1 MPRTAPT
8 RRTGRAV
15 RRVLA
20 ALAALAAA
28 TGAAP
33 PDPAGPVAAAGWH
46 VRPAAPAVGNQE
58 LRAVAA
64 LDARTAWAVGNE
76 DTGSGS
82 VPLVE
87 RFDGRAW
94 RRVTV
99 PAATGGLD
107 AVLPLGPDDVWAV
120 GSRADDP
127 DDPAD
132 GDGPGGPGRGLALH
146 FDGRAWREVPLPAEP
161 AARAAHP
168 FALAADPG
176 GLWAV
181 GASAAGRTA
190 QPRPLALRWDG
201 RAWREV
207 PLPDPG
213 GDAVLLAAA
222 PDRAGGLWAVGVAY
236 DPDGTGRPL
245 TLHRDG
251 TGWHPVDA
259 PAPAG
264 RTSTLEAVAAFAPD
278 DVWAAGGTGPADD
291 PARPFLLHW
300 DGTRWQS
307 ADLPAGTGG
316 VLHALAAADDGTLWA
331 AGEQPADATPGFT
344 LRRRAGVWSHAGAD
358 RTPAGDG
365 ASLLAVAAVPGTGAA
380 WAVGS
385 TLPQLQDSWHP
396 VIEAYRP

>member
-1 MPRTAPT
+1 
-8 RRTGRAV
+8 
-15 RRVLA
+15 
-20 ALAALAAA
+20 
-28 TGAAP
+28 AP
-33 PDPAGPVAAAGWH
+33 PDGAGPVPAAAGPVPAAAGWH
-46 VRPAAPAVGNQE
+46 VRPAAPAVRNQE

-76 DTGSGS
+76 DTGPGS

-107 AVLPLGPDDVWAV
+107 AVLPLGPADVWAV

-127 DDPAD
+127 DDPPGPADPAD
-132 GDGPGGPGRGLALH
+132 GDDPGGPGRGLALH

-161 AARAAHP
+161 AGRAAHP
-168 FALAADPG
+168 FALAADAA

-181 GASAAGRTA
+181 GASAADRTA

-201 RAWREV
+201 TAWRRA
-207 PLPDPG
+207 PLPGPG

-222 PDRAGGLWAVGVAY
+222 PDRAGGLWAGGVAY

-251 TGWHPVDA
+251 AGWHQVDA
-259 PAPAG
+259 PSPAG

-278 DVWAAGGTGPADD
+278 DVWAAGGTGPSDD

-300 DGTRWQS
+300 DGTRWQD
-307 ADLPAGTGG
+307 AALPAGTGG

-344 LRRRAGVWSHAGAD
+344 LRRRAGVWSHRSAD

-385 TLPQLQDSWHP
+385 TLPQQQDSWHP